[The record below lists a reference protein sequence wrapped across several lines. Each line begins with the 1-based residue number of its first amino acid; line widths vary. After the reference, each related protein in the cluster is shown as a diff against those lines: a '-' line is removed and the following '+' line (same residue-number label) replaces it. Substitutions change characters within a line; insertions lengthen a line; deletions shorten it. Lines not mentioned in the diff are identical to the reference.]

1 MRDGCFLLPISV
13 VRKIDIF
20 AHWYI
25 YCGKS
30 WHWELMNFALL
41 HCFIAWE
48 GTSKHCTLENYPR
61 NRYIYMCEG
70 EGNTIIQRGIVLA
83 IDRMK
88 RNKNGVEWKGKE
100 MEQECNECSKWI
112 YSVIKCKG

>member
-1 MRDGCFLLPISV
+1 
-13 VRKIDIF
+13 
-20 AHWYI
+20 
-25 YCGKS
+25 
-30 WHWELMNFALL
+30 
-41 HCFIAWE
+41 
-48 GTSKHCTLENYPR
+48 
-61 NRYIYMCEG
+61 MCEG

-112 YSVIKCKG
+112 YSVINLCKG